1 MPLGYYAFRIE
12 PASLRLTHYDVAL
25 DHAPHLKGLKI
36 AVISDLHGG
45 APFIDAAKVAR
56 VVALTN
62 QARPD
67 LILLTGDLNG
77 HVYFRPSRPVAE
89 VIGRLKPL
97 SAPLGV
103 HAVIGNHDRWEGAAR
118 VTALLK
124 KAGIPVLENAH
135 AVLRGPSGP
144 FYLVGVGDAEKK
156 ADDPEL
162 ALRDV
167 PRAADALCFTGY
179 FSQAAPHLRAYHR
192 GPHPWRTGEAAPARP
207 AGGAVRLRPA
217 LCRRP
222 GA

>member
-1 MPLGYYAFRIE
+1 MVPLGYYAFRIE

-162 ALRDV
+162 ALR
-167 PRAADALCFTGY
+167 RAQRACLRRLKLASHCKSCFIFGVFNSGSVCGSGQT
-179 FSQAAPHLRAYHR
+179 LRGLLEDLSHR
-192 GPHPWRTGEAAPARP
+192 GTAVGAPNRP
-207 AGGAVRLRPA
+207 
-217 LCRRP
+217 
-222 GA
+222 